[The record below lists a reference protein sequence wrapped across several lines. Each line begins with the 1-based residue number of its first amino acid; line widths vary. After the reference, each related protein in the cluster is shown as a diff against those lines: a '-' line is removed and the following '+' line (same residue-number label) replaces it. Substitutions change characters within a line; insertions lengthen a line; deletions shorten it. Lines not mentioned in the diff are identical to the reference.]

1 MKKIVVAVCFVLVVL
16 LVVVGG
22 QKSPQ
27 KQEYIRIHIRANS
40 NQEIDQ
46 NIKYEIK
53 DCIVKYLTPYIAS
66 CQTKQD
72 FEKIITKNLCN
83 VENIANEILAQKGFL
98 YKSNAKF
105 CQENFPARSYNNFVL
120 ESGIYDALILELGE
134 ANGDNWWCV
143 VYPPLC
149 FVENNQDILYK
160 SKILEILKSI
170 INGNK

>member
-1 MKKIVVAVCFVLVVL
+1 MKNIIIAVCLFFVVL
-16 LVVVGG
+16 LVAIGLTNA
-22 QKSPQ
+22 PP

-46 NIKYEIK
+46 NIKYNIK
-53 DCIVKYLTPYIAS
+53 DNIVEYLTPYIAN
-66 CQTKQD
+66 CKTKQD
-72 FEKIITKNLCN
+72 FEKIIYDNLSQI
-83 VENIANEILAQKGFL
+83 ENIADDILEQNGFL

-105 CQENFPARSYNNFVL
+105 CQEQFPARSYNNFVL
-120 ESGIYDALILELGE
+120 ESGLYDALILELGE
-134 ANGDNWWCV
+134 AKGDNWWCV

-170 INGNK
+170 INSGK